1 MSSPSAGR
9 EKGHL
14 SLQVPWRQRWAGGT
28 GWEVRWVLRCVLS
41 NTCTLGAAPVGSQ
54 GLEVGVASVT
64 QRMGVSENRGGLP
77 RTALSTG
84 WMTYLHAG
92 SFL

>member
-14 SLQVPWRQRWAGGT
+14 SLQVPWRQQWAGGT
-28 GWEVRWVLRCVLS
+28 GWEVGWVLRCVLS

-64 QRMGVSENRGGLP
+64 QHTSLLSVSAPLKQRG
-77 RTALSTG
+77 RISSSTLII
-84 WMTYLHAG
+84 MQKCK
-92 SFL
+92 